1 MGMPQRMKED
11 KKMAGNRVYKKR
23 KNWFTWVHM
32 IKWKYMLKP
41 LEDFKSLCVKIFFN
55 TAKFT

>member
-1 MGMPQRMKED
+1 
-11 KKMAGNRVYKKR
+11 
-23 KNWFTWVHM
+23 M

-41 LEDFKSLCVKIFFN
+41 LEDLKSLCVKIIFN

>member
-1 MGMPQRMKED
+1 
-11 KKMAGNRVYKKR
+11 
-23 KNWFTWVHM
+23 M

-41 LEDFKSLCVKIFFN
+41 LEDLKSLYVKIFFN

>member
-1 MGMPQRMKED
+1 
-11 KKMAGNRVYKKR
+11 
-23 KNWFTWVHM
+23 M

-41 LEDFKSLCVKIFFN
+41 LEDLKSLCVKIFFN